1 MSCNNFLKKSKGF
14 FFHKFPNF
22 LLKQETRKIV
32 GAQMQHITYNEWL
45 PIVLGMEFMEENEL
59 LPLKEGLSNSYDPG
73 VDPVRFNLAHYLR
86 KKIIKLF
93 EFIFRA

>member
-1 MSCNNFLKKSKGF
+1 M
-14 FFHKFPNF
+14 PNF
-22 LLKQETRKIV
+22 PLKQETRKIV

-73 VDPVRFNLAHYLR
+73 VDPVYNS
-86 KKIIKLF
+86 I
-93 EFIFRA
+93 